1 MHQLF
6 GDEGLIMITASKG
19 WITGGGQAPI
29 RTDFLLPLEA
39 EIREIVIL
47 EGEIIEVT
55 ELSGEYSY
63 ES

>member
-6 GDEGLIMITASKG
+6 GDKGLNMITASKG
-19 WITGGGQAPI
+19 WLTGGGQAPV

-39 EIREIVIL
+39 EIVEVAEL

-55 ELSGEYSY
+55 ELSGEYGY